1 MILIDFLNDVCS
13 DKDLSSDCALLLRI
27 GIIACFGSYVYF
39 IRILLIGDCDID
51 EISVPDG
58 PYSFVLHVV
67 NFEHILFF
75 QEDFDLDQLKIH
87 FLERFFLF
95 QELDYLVHGK
105 LADVDAF
112 CSNSMSDG

>member
-1 MILIDFLNDVCS
+1 MVFIYLLYYVSCDENF
-13 DKDLSSDCALLLRI
+13 SSDCSLLLGI
-27 GIIACFGSYVYF
+27 GIVTCFGSNVYF
-39 IRILLIGDCDID
+39 VLVLGEGDCNVDK
-51 EISVPDG
+51 ISVPDG
-58 PYSFVLHVV
+58 PYSFILHVV

-95 QELDYLVHGK
+95 QELDYFVHGK